1 MNGMK
6 RQSVR
11 LTRPLPLYAAKN
23 HDGTHDLQLFGD
35 RPEERE
41 HHTVTASVLEAGGK
55 RDRDQAG
62 WLGLSRMIGG
72 LSIGRSLTDSNIS
85 AFIPPTKGNGLLNH
99 LLAFS
104 KPQQY
109 ARINHLY

>member
-6 RQSVR
+6 RQRVR

-41 HHTVTASVLEAGGK
+41 HHTVTAPEPRAGETEDAEGGEEGREAMWPSPPRGTYFFFFAAVFF
-55 RDRDQAG
+55 AG
-62 WLGLSRMIGG
+62 FFAA
-72 LSIGRSLTDSNIS
+72 
-85 AFIPPTKGNGLLNH
+85 AFFVAMSPSPP
-99 LLAFS
+99 S
-104 KPQQY
+104 MSE
-109 ARINHLY
+109 